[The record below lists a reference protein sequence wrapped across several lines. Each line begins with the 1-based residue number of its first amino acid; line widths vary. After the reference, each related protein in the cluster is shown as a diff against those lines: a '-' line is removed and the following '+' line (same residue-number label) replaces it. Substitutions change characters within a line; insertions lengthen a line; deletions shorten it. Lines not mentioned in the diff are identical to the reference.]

1 MKILKHN
8 DIKLKSFLKRSK
20 VLNDDSIYKKV
31 KEIIFNVKK
40 NGDKALIKYAK
51 QYDKI
56 DIDKKEFKLNLR
68 SQKINSK
75 LDKEILNSF
84 KTAIKNITKFHK
96 KQLPINID
104 QSENNINLQSV
115 WKSIDSVGLYVPG
128 GNAFY
133 PSSFESAAIFT
144 LDGVGEWTT
153 TSLALGKGNN
163 IKVIKI

>member
-8 DIKLKSFLKRSK
+8 DIKLKSFLRRSK

-84 KTAIKNITKFHK
+84 KIAIKI
-96 KQLPINID
+96 
-104 QSENNINLQSV
+104 
-115 WKSIDSVGLYVPG
+115 
-128 GNAFY
+128 
-133 PSSFESAAIFT
+133 
-144 LDGVGEWTT
+144 
-153 TSLALGKGNN
+153 
-163 IKVIKI
+163 